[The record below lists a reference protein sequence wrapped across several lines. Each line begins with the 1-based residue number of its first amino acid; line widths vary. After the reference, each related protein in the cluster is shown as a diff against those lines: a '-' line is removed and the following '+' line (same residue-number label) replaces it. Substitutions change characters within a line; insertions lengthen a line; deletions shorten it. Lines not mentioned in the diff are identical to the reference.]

1 MHQIKKCMY
10 FFNKYKMFEVSVET
24 FAESYVYNITNKKKS
39 CGIKAKGKDQMFK
52 TFTICLIS
60 T

>member
-1 MHQIKKCMY
+1 MH
-10 FFNKYKMFEVSVET
+10 FFNKYKMFEISVET